1 MKKGVAF
8 LHAVGMF
15 GHNNITQKQLT
26 EVFNQTNK
34 DFNILGFDGNDN
46 IVFEKRDD
54 VHYATVGK
62 IIEKTLEKKLKI
74 RVAVTTRS
82 MHTLKR
88 IVSQYG

>member
-46 IVFEKRDD
+46 IVFEKDD
-54 VHYATVGK
+54 DIHTQPLG
-62 IIEKTLEKKLKI
+62 
-74 RVAVTTRS
+74 RS
-82 MHTLKR
+82 
-88 IVSQYG
+88 